1 MILILMIELETNSNV
16 HFVVV
21 AFVVMLCL
29 LPPCECCHHIT
40 ILQEKNDD
48 NFRFFLRLLKS

>member
-48 NFRFFLRLLKS
+48 NFRFF